1 MTKTVLET
9 ALDEEM
15 NEHLGYDKHSIEG
28 NNSGNSRNRTRSKT
42 VLTDN
47 VGPVQIEVPRDRNG
61 SFEPVVVKKIIAGTG
76 GADLQSLINS
86 GAFSRGFSP
95 FAPPQAELRRP
106 PLETVST
113 YRLRVDLDYARPPI
127 WRRLELR
134 SDLTLDRVHDI
145 IQTAFGWWDTH
156 LHIFT
161 LGGRAYDRSVE
172 NFLCPFD
179 VEEGESP
186 GTPESAVRL
195 DETIQEVGDKLFYLY
210 DYGDDWGHT
219 IKLEAVLPRQS
230 NTPDAWC
237 TGGRR
242 AAPPEDCGGLRDAAS
257 L

>member
-1 MTKTVLET
+1 MPGT
-9 ALDEEM
+9 ARYDRVM
-15 NEHLGYDKHSIEG
+15 NP
-28 NNSGNSRNRTRSKT
+28 SRDDDI
-42 VLTDN
+42 LA
-47 VGPVQIEVPRDRNG
+47 E
-61 SFEPVVVKKIIAGTG
+61 FKKIIAGTG

-257 L
+257 LAEVLPAPAYFNVDEINAALTFPDS